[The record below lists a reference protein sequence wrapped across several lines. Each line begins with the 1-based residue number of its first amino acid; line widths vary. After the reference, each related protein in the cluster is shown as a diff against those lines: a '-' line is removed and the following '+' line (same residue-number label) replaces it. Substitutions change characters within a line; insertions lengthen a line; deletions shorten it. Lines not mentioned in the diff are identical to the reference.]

1 MLTEEG
7 VTTRL
12 DSLITKGVQ
21 ERDWDIK
28 EGSDPRR
35 FVPPFAGFGSS
46 NCGPSFP
53 TWPPW
58 PAGDFAAAFL
68 ATVRDMR
75 PDQCVGGSVPIEGL
89 EDKLGDYLVSV
100 ADDEEVR
107 QGDLIRRFVGP
118 DPEGEWGFVL
128 TADC

>member
-46 NCGPSFP
+46 NCGRHSRLGRHGQRVILRRPSWQP
-53 TWPPW
+53 
-58 PAGDFAAAFL
+58 
-68 ATVRDMR
+68 
-75 PDQCVGGSVPIEGL
+75 SVI
-89 EDKLGDYLVSV
+89 
-100 ADDEEVR
+100 
-107 QGDLIRRFVGP
+107 
-118 DPEGEWGFVL
+118 
-128 TADC
+128 